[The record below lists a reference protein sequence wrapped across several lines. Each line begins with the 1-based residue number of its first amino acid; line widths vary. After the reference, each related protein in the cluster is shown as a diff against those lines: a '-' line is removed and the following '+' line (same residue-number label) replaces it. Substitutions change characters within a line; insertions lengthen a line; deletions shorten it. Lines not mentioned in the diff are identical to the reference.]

1 MTLNVFKKLYE
12 SLVEPVLFYS
22 CGVWGISDFK
32 EIQMVQNKA
41 CRYFLGGGKCASNVA
56 LRGDM
61 GWNSCFVK
69 AKLVVFRLW
78 LKLRNVDDSRIL
90 KHIHNWS
97 KLNGRS
103 WDARVVKL
111 ANELNVSDL
120 IQDVNLPMRST
131 LNDLKELLSNK
142 DFENWNKKL
151 NESEKVKDI

>member
-1 MTLNVFKKLYE
+1 
-12 SLVEPVLFYS
+12 
-22 CGVWGISDFK
+22 
-32 EIQMVQNKA
+32 MVQNKA

-69 AKLVVFRLW
+69 AKLEVFRLW

-142 DFENWNKKL
+142 DCENWNKQTNPK
-151 NESEKVKDI
+151 S